1 MSTDLRGL
9 GNLIQAQSP
18 RPAGGRA
25 LLLAAVAEA
34 ILIGVIVWETAQQR
48 TPPPPALPPMQLQLV
63 KEEPP
68 KPTPPAPKPP
78 VSTPPKPT
86 PKPTPK
92 PQPRPLPHPAPR
104 PKPAPAPVREVLP
117 PSPLPSPV
125 QAPPA
130 PPVTPTPPPPA
141 PANPAVKADYLAQV
155 KGAIQAAVHFPDA
168 ARMLGQ
174 GGRVQVEFTLQDG
187 VITGLRILRKG
198 SMDSF
203 NSAALSAVREARL
216 PALPPELKGKRFQL
230 ELWVEFV
237 LHSND

>member
-9 GNLIQAQSP
+9 GDLIKAQSP
-18 RPAGGRA
+18 RPTAGRA

-34 ILIGVIVWETAQQR
+34 VLIGLSAWESAQQR
-48 TPPPPALPPMQLQLV
+48 TPPPALPPMQLQLV

-78 VSTPPKPT
+78 VPTLPKPA

-92 PQPRPLPHPAPR
+92 PQPRPLPRPAPR
-104 PKPAPAPVREVLP
+104 PTPTPVREVLP

-130 PPVTPTPPPPA
+130 PPVKPAPPPPA

-187 VITGLRILRKG
+187 VITSLHILQKG

-203 NSAALSAVREARL
+203 NSAALSAVRDARL
-216 PALPPELKGKRFQL
+216 PPVPAELKGKRFQL

-237 LHSND
+237 LHDND